1 MLVTKNFTERVR
13 DVVRGI
19 KKGHVLTYGQVAELS
34 GAKGAARAVG
44 TIMKNN
50 YDKTVPCHRVIR
62 SDGTI
67 GEYNRGGPDKKMKLL
82 KSESV
87 TFTKTGKVETNK

>member
-19 KKGHVLTYGQVAELS
+19 KKGHVLTYGEVARLA
-34 GAKGAARAVG
+34 GAQGAARAVG

-50 YDKTVPCHRVIR
+50 FDKTIPCHRVIR
-62 SDGTI
+62 SDGMI
-67 GEYNRGGPDKKMKLL
+67 GEYNRGGSKKKTSLL
-82 KSESV
+82 KQEGV
-87 TFTKTGKVETNK
+87 MFTKSGKVERDK

>member
-1 MLVTKNFTERVR
+1 MQKTFKQKVLE
-13 DVVRGI
+13 VV
-19 KKGHVLTYGQVAELS
+19 KKIPKGKVLTYKEVAGKAGS
-34 GAKGAARAVG
+34 KNASRALG
-44 TIMKNN
+44 SIMKNN